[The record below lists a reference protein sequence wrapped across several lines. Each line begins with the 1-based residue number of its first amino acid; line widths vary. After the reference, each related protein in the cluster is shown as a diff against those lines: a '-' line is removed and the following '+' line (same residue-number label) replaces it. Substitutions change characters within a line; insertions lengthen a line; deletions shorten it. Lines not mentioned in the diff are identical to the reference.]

1 MQAKLALLT
10 EWIINYFLLL
20 WIENTLMDTS
30 IIPLEKRFR
39 GYLPVVIDIETA
51 GFNAK
56 KNALLEIAAV
66 IVELNSNCELHITE
80 HYTTHV
86 IPFKNSELDEAA
98 LKFNGI
104 DPYHPFRMAIDEKDA
119 LEMIFKPIRAAIKRN
134 NCTKAILVGH
144 NPAFDIAF
152 LNAAVHRTQMKR
164 NPFHPFSTFDTATL
178 GGLAYQQ
185 TVLAKVAQAAG
196 MEWDNEKAHSALYDA
211 EKTAELFCKI
221 VNRWKHLEA
230 HEHTPSHNM
239 QRENL

>member
-1 MQAKLALLT
+1 
-10 EWIINYFLLL
+10 
-20 WIENTLMDTS
+20 MDTP
-30 IIPLEKRFR
+30 IIPLDKRFR

-66 IVELNSNCELHITE
+66 IVELNSDCDLYITE
-80 HYTTHV
+80 RYTTHV

-104 DPYHPFRMAIDEKDA
+104 DPYHPFRMAVDEKDA

-152 LNAAVHRTQMKR
+152 LNAAIHRTQIKR
-164 NPFHPFSTFDTATL
+164 SPFHPFSSFDTATL

-196 MEWDNEKAHSALYDA
+196 IEWDNEKAHSALYDA

-230 HEHTPSHNM
+230 KEG
-239 QRENL
+239 

>member
-1 MQAKLALLT
+1 
-10 EWIINYFLLL
+10 
-20 WIENTLMDTS
+20 MDTP
-30 IIPLEKRFR
+30 IIPLDKRFR

-51 GFNAK
+51 GFNPK

-66 IVELNSNCELHITE
+66 IVELNSDYELAITE

-86 IPFKNSELDEAA
+86 VPFKNAELDAAA

-104 DPYHPFRMAIDEKDA
+104 DPFHPFRMAIDEKDA

-152 LNAAVHRTQMKR
+152 LNAAIHRTQMKR
-164 NPFHPFSTFDTATL
+164 SPFHPFSTFDTATL

-185 TVLAKVAQAAG
+185 TVLAKIAQAAG

-221 VNRWKHLEA
+221 INRWKHLEA
-230 HEHTPSHNM
+230 KDA
-239 QRENL
+239 

>member
-1 MQAKLALLT
+1 
-10 EWIINYFLLL
+10 
-20 WIENTLMDTS
+20 MDTP

-66 IVELNSNCELHITE
+66 IVELNSDCELHITE

-119 LEMIFKPIRAAIKRN
+119 LEMMFKPIRAAIKRN

-230 HEHTPSHNM
+230 KDV
-239 QRENL
+239 

>member
-1 MQAKLALLT
+1 
-10 EWIINYFLLL
+10 
-20 WIENTLMDTS
+20 MDTP
-30 IIPLEKRFR
+30 IIPLDKRFR

-66 IVELNSNCELHITE
+66 IVELNSDCELHITE

-86 IPFKNSELDEAA
+86 IPFKHSELDEAA

-152 LNAAVHRTQMKR
+152 LNAAIHRTQIKR
-164 NPFHPFSTFDTATL
+164 SPFHPFSSFDTATL

-230 HEHTPSHNM
+230 KEG
-239 QRENL
+239 